1 MEEHPKYLQIKN
13 IHNIIGKKV
22 FLDRIMGE
30 LELEMWKE
38 DIAKGEESSD
48 LIKKFVEEGKERK
61 EGIFRRTIFL
71 GKLNFIEPI
80 YNVTEEIYSLS
91 PKLMDRVDLTK
102 PILNCYF
109 EVDSSD
115 IKIKKIEGIPLFEI
129 ATLERVPAEFISD
142 ADSRFKEYAEEL
154 KLAGFKIE

>member
-1 MEEHPKYLQIKN
+1 MEESPKYLQVKDIS
-13 IHNIIGKKV
+13 NIIGKKV

-38 DIAKGEESSD
+38 DIAKGKESGD

-71 GKLNFIEPI
+71 GKLDFIEPI

-91 PKLMDRVDLTK
+91 PKLMDRIDFTK

-109 EVDSSD
+109 GIESSNL
-115 IKIKKIEGIPLFEI
+115 KIRKSENIAILEI
-129 ATLERVPAEFISD
+129 ATLERVPA
-142 ADSRFKEYAEEL
+142 
-154 KLAGFKIE
+154 